1 MDSRDDWACFFCLWL
16 TILTNGGVC
25 FLRCF
30 RFSFLDERHS
40 PQFSHKMWTEV
51 VYARYFCIAD
61 EETDDE
67 ILFINQL
74 FMKNSASIL
83 SPPVI
88 ILFVKEFHF
97 HVFQFYF
104 Q

>member
-1 MDSRDDWACFFCLWL
+1 MVVSAFFVFFC
-16 TILTNGGVC
+16 
-25 FLRCF
+25 
-30 RFSFLDERHS
+30 FSFLDERRS

-51 VYARYFCIAD
+51 VYARYFCNAD

-88 ILFVKEFHF
+88 ILYVKEFHF
-97 HVFQFYF
+97 YDFLFHF
-104 Q
+104 